1 MTINATKNKR
11 KKKPLNNRRKA
22 RELVMKSIYRGLIN
36 NFDLNQIKQDIKED
50 PDFQLSDETLFL
62 RLLNGVYEN
71 FELLKAEIE
80 TYLDRKYDEL
90 SPIEL
95 SILYCSLYELKFSLD
110 VPCKVVINEAI
121 EITKSFGGTDG
132 FKFVNGILNKAANK
146 HRKTELQL

>member
-1 MTINATKNKR
+1 MTINTTKNKR

-50 PDFQLSDETLFL
+50 PDFPLSDETLFL
-62 RLLNGVYEN
+62 KLLNGVYED

-80 TYLDRKYDEL
+80 TYLDRDYDEL

-95 SILYCSLYELKFSLD
+95 AILYCSLYELKFSLD
-110 VPCKVVINEAI
+110 VPYKVVINEAI
-121 EITKSFGGTDG
+121 EITKSFGGTDA
-132 FKFVNGILNKAANK
+132 VSYTHLRA
-146 HRKTELQL
+146 HET

>member
-1 MTINATKNKR
+1 MTINTTKSKR

-22 RELVMKSIYRGLIN
+22 RELAMKSIYRGLIN
-36 NFDLNQIKQDIKED
+36 NFDLNQIKKDIKDD
-50 PDFQLSDETLFL
+50 PDFLLSDETLFL
-62 RLLNGVYEN
+62 KLLNGVYED

-80 TYLDRKYDEL
+80 VYLDRGYDEL

-95 SILYCSLYELKFSLD
+95 AILYCSLYELKFSLD
-110 VPCKVVINEAI
+110 VPYKVVINEAI

>member
-1 MTINATKNKR
+1 
-11 KKKPLNNRRKA
+11 
-22 RELVMKSIYRGLIN
+22 MKSIYRGLIN
-36 NFDLNQIKQDIKED
+36 NFDLNQIKKDIKDD
-50 PDFQLSDETLFL
+50 PDFLLSDETLFL
-62 RLLNGVYEN
+62 KLLNGVYED

-80 TYLDRKYDEL
+80 VYLDRGYDEL

-95 SILYCSLYELKFSLD
+95 AILYCSLYELKFSLD
-110 VPCKVVINEAI
+110 VPYKVVINEAI

>member
-1 MTINATKNKR
+1 MTINTTKSKR

-22 RELVMKSIYRGLIN
+22 RELAMKSIYRGLIN
-36 NFDLNQIKQDIKED
+36 NFDLNQIKKDIKDD
-50 PDFQLSDETLFL
+50 PDFLLSDETLFL
-62 RLLNGVYEN
+62 KLLNGVYED

-80 TYLDRKYDEL
+80 VYFDRGYDEL

-95 SILYCSLYELKFSLD
+95 AILYCSLYELKFSLD
-110 VPCKVVINEAI
+110 VPYKVVINEAI

-146 HRKTELQL
+146 HRKKELQL

>member
-1 MTINATKNKR
+1 MTINTTKNKR

-22 RELVMKSIYRGLIN
+22 RELAMKSIYRGLIN
-36 NFDLNQIKQDIKED
+36 KFDLNQIKKDIKDD
-50 PDFQLSDETLFL
+50 PDFLLSDETLFL
-62 RLLNGVYEN
+62 KLLNGVYED

-80 TYLDRKYDEL
+80 TYLDRDYDEL

-95 SILYCSLYELKFSLD
+95 AILYCSLYELKFSID
-110 VPCKVVINEAI
+110 VPYKVVINEAI

-132 FKFVNGILNKAANK
+132 YKFVNGILNKAANQ

>member
-1 MTINATKNKR
+1 MTINTTKSKR

-22 RELVMKSIYRGLIN
+22 RELAMKSIYRGLIN
-36 NFDLNQIKQDIKED
+36 NFDLNQIKKDIKDD
-50 PDFQLSDETLFL
+50 PDFLLSDETLFL
-62 RLLNGVYEN
+62 KLLSGVYED

-80 TYLDRKYDEL
+80 VYLDRGYDEL

-95 SILYCSLYELKFSLD
+95 AILYCSLYELKFSLD
-110 VPCKVVINEAI
+110 VPYKVVINEAI

-146 HRKTELQL
+146 HRKKELQL

>member
-1 MTINATKNKR
+1 MTINTTKSKR

-22 RELVMKSIYRGLIN
+22 RELAMKSIYRGLIN
-36 NFDLNQIKQDIKED
+36 NFDLNQIKKDIKDD
-50 PDFQLSDETLFL
+50 PDFLLSDETLFL
-62 RLLNGVYEN
+62 KLLNGVYED

-80 TYLDRKYDEL
+80 TYLDRDYDEL

-95 SILYCSLYELKFSLD
+95 AILYCSLYELKFSLD
-110 VPCKVVINEAI
+110 VPYKVVINEAI

>member
-1 MTINATKNKR
+1 
-11 KKKPLNNRRKA
+11 
-22 RELVMKSIYRGLIN
+22 MKSIYRGLIN
-36 NFDLNQIKQDIKED
+36 NFDLNQIKKDIKDD
-50 PDFQLSDETLFL
+50 PDFLLSDETLFL
-62 RLLNGVYEN
+62 KLLNGVYED

-95 SILYCSLYELKFSLD
+95 AILYCSLYELKFSLD
-110 VPCKVVINEAI
+110 VPYKVVINEAI

-146 HRKTELQL
+146 HRKTEFQL